1 MQTERTMKLK
11 IYILLF
17 LYGIITVQCSKDDI
31 DPNDGNNPDATD
43 QYDSYW
49 YYSYKAQLVLTG
61 ESLKLTDAFSPYTI
75 AHSGDTLFIANS
87 ADNSLLL
94 IDSET
99 TRVMRTLRSWT
110 FNGQEKSFNS
120 PIEAIVPVGNRLYV
134 AERQSRIHVFKLPGF
149 QYIACIGNGNYNGPV
164 FQAQAMDVADGLIF
178 ARDKDGSVS
187 IYQEASVT
195 SQNSGKIDRYRK
207 AAGIGTHNNSFAPHK
222 MLADEDG
229 YLLLTDYEGRK
240 IRLLNPSL
248 VNDDMENGS
257 SIDMAKL
264 SLDLDF
270 KPKSLIKTEKH
281 LYITGDNNAI
291 NIYDRKEHKWNNKL
305 KSVNG
310 YTFSQP
316 TCICAQN
323 DSVFWISDTHNSKQA
338 LIKINVYKGEIREE

>member
-1 MQTERTMKLK
+1 MPTKQP
-11 IYILLF
+11 ILNLP
-17 LYGIITVQCSKDDI
+17 I
-31 DPNDGNNPDATD
+31 
-43 QYDSYW
+43 
-49 YYSYKAQLVLTG
+49 
-61 ESLKLTDAFSPYTI
+61 
-75 AHSGDTLFIANS
+75 
-87 ADNSLLL
+87 
-94 IDSET
+94 
-99 TRVMRTLRSWT
+99 RS
-110 FNGQEKSFNS
+110 
-120 PIEAIVPVGNRLYV
+120 
-134 AERQSRIHVFKLPGF
+134 
-149 QYIACIGNGNYNGPV
+149 
-164 FQAQAMDVADGLIF
+164 
-178 ARDKDGSVS
+178 KDGSVS

-248 VNDDMENGS
+248 VNDEMENGS

-270 KPKSLIKTEKH
+270 KPKSLIKTENH